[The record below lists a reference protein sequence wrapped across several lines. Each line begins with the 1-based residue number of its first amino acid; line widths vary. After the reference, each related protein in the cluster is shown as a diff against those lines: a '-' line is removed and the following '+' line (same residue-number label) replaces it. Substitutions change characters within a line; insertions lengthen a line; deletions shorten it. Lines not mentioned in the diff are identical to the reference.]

1 MRVTSI
7 VALAACGALLA
18 AAPGAS
24 AATLTADQGCY
35 IEGLTM
41 GLTGAGF
48 APAAAISLAGEQ
60 IALTGPAG
68 ADGTFQAPVKAPLL
82 GTVEAGDEDVH
93 GHGDRPGDEHRRRR
107 VDVHVATAVFATS
120 TGFKSP
126 RASRTWKFSG
136 LFQQPGKPIYGHF
149 RHNGKTYA
157 NYRFGV
163 PQGPCG
169 TLKRKAPG
177 IPARSV
183 PAGKWKVQVD
193 FEPQVPPEGDA
204 APDRQHDGHHDVPL
218 SRSALEHRQ
227 VAVELPLRDLH
238 AVVLPLLALDL
249 DEAVE
254 RVLAERRAARA
265 RTRRRARSPRRAS
278 RAAARCPAR
287 RRSSGVRW

>member
-1 MRVTSI
+1 MRVTPMA
-7 VALAACGALLA
+7 VLAACGALLA

-35 IEGLTM
+35 IEGFNM

-48 APAAAISLAGEQ
+48 APAAAVSLAGEQ

-68 ADGTFQAPVKAPLL
+68 ADGTFQTPVKAPLL
-82 GTVEAGDEDVH
+82 GTVKPATKTFTVTATD
-93 GHGDRPGDEHRRRR
+93 PATSTAAT
-107 VDVHVATAVFATS
+107 VDVHVATAVFSTS

-149 RHNGKTYA
+149 RHNGKTFA

-193 FEPQVPPEGDA
+193 FNKNYDPKA
-204 APDRQHDGHHDVPL
+204 
-218 SRSALEHRQ
+218 
-227 VAVELPLRDLH
+227 
-238 AVVLPLLALDL
+238 
-249 DEAVE
+249 
-254 RVLAERRAARA
+254 
-265 RTRRRARSPRRAS
+265 TPRLTGSTTVITTFR
-278 RAAARCPAR
+278 
-287 RRSSGVRW
+287 

>member
-18 AAPGAS
+18 AAPGAA

-35 IEGLTM
+35 IEGFQM

-48 APAAAISLAGEQ
+48 APSASISLEGEQ

-82 GTVEAGDEDVH
+82 GTSKPATKTYTVTATD
-93 GHGDRPGDEHRRRR
+93 PATSTTAT
-107 VDVHVATAVFATS
+107 VDVQVATAVFSTS

-149 RHNGKTYA
+149 RHNGRTFA

-183 PAGKWKVQVD
+183 PAGTWKVQVD
-193 FEPQVPPEGDA
+193 FNKKYDPKA
-204 APDRQHDGHHDVPL
+204 
-218 SRSALEHRQ
+218 
-227 VAVELPLRDLH
+227 
-238 AVVLPLLALDL
+238 
-249 DEAVE
+249 
-254 RVLAERRAARA
+254 
-265 RTRRRARSPRRAS
+265 TPRLTGSTTVITTFR
-278 RAAARCPAR
+278 
-287 RRSSGVRW
+287 